1 LTRAVHGPR
10 PAGSLWLSGFVPD
23 KTVES
28 RCSHHIPKK
37 ARDISGPFSY
47 SGKVISQIPMNMI
60 ASIFMAQMISIAE
73 KFPRTVKAVQVLL
86 VITLVLFIMGI
97 SMPILT
103 ISRLWILTDEVS
115 VLSGLWQLLDDQQYF
130 IFFII
135 FLFSILLPIM
145 KLYYLFM
152 LSFANKVQNKNYRKY
167 LHLMHR
173 YGRWSMLDVFVVAV
187 LIVTVKLGAL
197 ADIIIEPG
205 MYFFTAAVV
214 LLMIITS
221 VMVILESKLDLD

>member
-1 LTRAVHGPR
+1 
-10 PAGSLWLSGFVPD
+10 
-23 KTVES
+23 
-28 RCSHHIPKK
+28 
-37 ARDISGPFSY
+37 
-47 SGKVISQIPMNMI
+47 MI
-60 ASIFMAQMISIAE
+60 ASIFMAQIISIAE
-73 KFPRTVKAVQVLL
+73 KFPKTVKTVQVLL
-86 VITLVLFIMGI
+86 VVTLVLFIMGI

-103 ISRLWILTDEVS
+103 ISRLWILTDEITVI
-115 VLSGLWQLLDDQQYF
+115 SGLWQLLEDQQYL
-130 IFFII
+130 IFLLI
-135 FLFSILLPIM
+135 FLFSIVLPVV

-152 LSFANKVQNKNYRKY
+152 LSLVNSKENQNYRKH
-167 LHLMHR
+167 LHMMHR

-221 VMVILESKLDLD
+221 VMVSLESKLDLD